1 MRCEEVRE
9 NIADY
14 IAEALPETLEVLI
27 EEHAR
32 ACTTCRSELGG
43 LRTFWA
49 DLGQI
54 SSPRF
59 DPSAT
64 RAAIA
69 NAVSSLGHD
78 LVDAPLS
85 KWRIDMRF
93 ALKAAAI
100 IVVLASLAAGAGIL
114 MSHREESGIHSAP
127 SPRVPR
133 KIDPARTFGS
143 PSAPITLV
151 EYGDYECP
159 PCFSH
164 HSVITELMKQY
175 PDRIRYEYRHFPLT
189 AIHPNALPA
198 AMAAEAAGDQGKF
211 WEMHDLLLSTQA
223 SWSRST
229 QAKEVFITMAR
240 RLGLDVEAFARSLES
255 STVEQRILAQ
265 ATEARQ
271 AGIEAVPTLFINGER
286 HQSSADRP
294 DILHSI
300 LLSLIRTRPGTG
312 TN

>member
-1 MRCEEVRE
+1 MLVPRAAA
-9 NIADY
+9 NSAD
-14 IAEALPETLEVLI
+14 
-27 EEHAR
+27 
-32 ACTTCRSELGG
+32 S
-43 LRTFWA
+43 RTFWS

-114 MSHREESGIHSAP
+114 MSHREESGIHSVP

-133 KIDPARTFGS
+133 KTDPARTFGS
-143 PSAPITLV
+143 PSRRP
-151 EYGDYECP
+151 
-159 PCFSH
+159 SH
-164 HSVITELMKQY
+164 SWSMATMSALPAFPTTTVITELMKQY

-198 AMAAEAAGDQGKF
+198 AMAAEAAGDQGRF
-211 WEMHDLLLSTQA
+211 LGNARPAAVLA
-223 SWSRST
+223 S
-229 QAKEVFITMAR
+229 QLVP
-240 RLGLDVEAFARSLES
+240 
-255 STVEQRILAQ
+255 QY
-265 ATEARQ
+265 
-271 AGIEAVPTLFINGER
+271 AG
-286 HQSSADRP
+286 
-294 DILHSI
+294 
-300 LLSLIRTRPGTG
+300 
-312 TN
+312 